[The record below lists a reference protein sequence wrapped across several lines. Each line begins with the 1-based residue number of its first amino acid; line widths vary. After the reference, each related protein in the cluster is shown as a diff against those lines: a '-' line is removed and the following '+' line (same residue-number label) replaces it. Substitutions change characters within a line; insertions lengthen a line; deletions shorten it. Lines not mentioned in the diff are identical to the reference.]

1 MDEVVMIEPTS
12 FKSDRQIGFLR
23 SCRGNTAVEF
33 TLVLIPLILLTI
45 GTINLGLMM
54 YTASALHY
62 AVEDAARCSSVKTL
76 ICSDPASTAAYA
88 ATRYRS
94 VGGTVTFTRTTA
106 ACGNQVQGV
115 ANYRF
120 VTGLSVII
128 VPMSATACYPLA

>member
-12 FKSDRQIGFLR
+12 PKSDRQIGFLR

-128 VPMSATACYPLA
+128 VPMSASACYPLA